1 MWKKMTIV
9 ILPQNFN
16 RKERMKKIE
25 KYYKGSNDFV
35 NAYEKKDLEKLTE
48 IFQTTRSIWYE
59 EWVEQGEKDEGSCC
73 GGKGLEVYY
82 VAPRCRSAKPI
93 NIVKCDWVQGNI
105 SANKS
110 SSKALNF
117 LKKNNIN
124 ATYNDGWL
132 D

>member
-1 MWKKMTIV
+1 MTIV
-9 ILPQNFN
+9 ISQQNFN
-16 RKERMKKIE
+16 RKERMKTIE

-48 IFQTTRSIWYE
+48 IFQEATSIWYG
-59 EWVEQGEKDEGSCC
+59 EWLEQGKKDDGSCC

-82 VAPRCRSAKPI
+82 IAPRCRSAKPI
-93 NIVKCDWVQGNI
+93 NIVKCNWVQGNI
-105 SANKS
+105 SAYKS
-110 SSKALNF
+110 SGKALDF
-117 LKKNNIN
+117 LKKNNIE